1 MAKFKVNNHYE
12 FQDVVSVAALA
23 NTYVAVEAFIDAKF
37 DIRVQKIGGNYKA
50 YMYVTEID
58 ISLARTR
65 VVFGYITIFSP
76 SFCLN
81 CFIASLYQF
90 DRSKIKSTK

>member
-23 NTYVAVEAFIDAKF
+23 NTYVVAEMFIDAKY

-50 YMYVTEID
+50 YKYVFRFAGEKT
-58 ISLARTR
+58 
-65 VVFGYITIFSP
+65 
-76 SFCLN
+76 
-81 CFIASLYQF
+81 
-90 DRSKIKSTK
+90 